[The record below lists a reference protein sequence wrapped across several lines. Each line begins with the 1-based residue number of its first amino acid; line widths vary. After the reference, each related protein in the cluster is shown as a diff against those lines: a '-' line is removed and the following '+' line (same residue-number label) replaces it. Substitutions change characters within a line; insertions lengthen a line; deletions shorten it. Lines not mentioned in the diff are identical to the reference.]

1 RGHTSS
7 RRSRICLSKK
17 HLVTGTSGGL
27 GKALA
32 EAVLEAGECVVATA
46 RRVSVL
52 DDLKARYPSSQLLV
66 VALDVSV
73 NEQIDRAFEA
83 MVSHFGRVD
92 VVVNNAGYA
101 VFGEVEGIEE
111 EAARKE
117 FDVQFWG
124 PVYISKLT
132 AKTVREVNKKGQGAI
147 IFNVSSAGG
156 YNANPGLAF
165 YASSKFALEGFTEA
179 FSKEMLPEWNIKC
192 CILEPGG
199 FETEWKNSFVGFPQH
214 PAYVGNPA
222 NFRNLR
228 SGITMLGDPAKGAKA
243 IVKLSHEPKLPMRMP
258 LGSDS
263 LAIVK
268 TKAELVMK
276 SAETFSGISRM
287 SDKDGMDGVAY
298 GDMIVKKL
306 RETSNN

>member
-1 RGHTSS
+1 MVADKRVWF
-7 RRSRICLSKK
+7 I
-17 HLVTGTSGGL
+17 TGASGGL

-32 EAVLEAGECVVATA
+32 EAVLASGEYVVATA

-52 DDLKARYPSSQLLV
+52 DDLKARYPASQLLIV
-66 VALDVSV
+66 ELDVAV
-73 NEQIDRAFEA
+73 NEQIDRAFK
-83 MVSHFGRVD
+83 SLIDHFGRID

-101 VFGEVEGIEE
+101 VFGEVEAIPE

-156 YNANPGLAF
+156 YNANPGLH
-165 YASSKFALEGFTEA
+165 FTVLARLTES
-179 FSKEMLPEWNIKC
+179 FSKEMLPDWNIKA

-199 FETEWKNSFVGFPQH
+199 FETEWRNASIRYDQH
-214 PAYVGNPA
+214 PAYAENPA

-228 SGITMLGDPAKGAKA
+228 GSITMLGDPAKAAKA
-243 IVKLSHEPKLPMRMP
+243 IVKLSNEPKLPMRVP
-258 LGSDS
+258 LGSDA

-268 TKAELVMK
+268 TKSQIVGRDADK
-276 SAETFSGISRM
+276 FSAISRM

-306 RETSNN
+306 TETSN

>member
-1 RGHTSS
+1 MVADQRVWF
-7 RRSRICLSKK
+7 I
-17 HLVTGTSGGL
+17 TGGSGGL
-27 GKALA
+27 GKALV
-32 EAVLEAGECVVATA
+32 EAVLESGECVVATA
-46 RRVSVL
+46 RRISVL
-52 DDLKARYPSSQLLV
+52 DDLKARFPPTQLLIAQV
-66 VALDVSV
+66 DVAI
-73 NEQIDRAFEA
+73 NEQIDRAFKA
-83 MVSHFGRVD
+83 MIDQFGRVD

-101 VFGEVEGIEE
+101 VFGEVEAIPEKD
-111 EAARKE
+111 ARIE

-132 AKTVREVNKKGQGAI
+132 AKTVREVNKKGQGAL

-179 FSKEMLPEWNIKC
+179 FSKEMLPEWNIRA

-199 FETEWKNSFVGFPQH
+199 FETEWRNAFSSFDQH
-214 PAYVGNPA
+214 PAYAGNPA

-228 SGITMLGDPAKGAKA
+228 SSIAMLGDPAKGAKA
-243 IVKLSHEPKLPMRMP
+243 IVKLSHEPHLPMRVP
-258 LGSDS
+258 LGSDA

-268 TKAELVMK
+268 TKAGIVARD
-276 SAETFSGISRM
+276 AEKFSEISRM

-298 GDMIVKKL
+298 GDMIIKKL
-306 RETSNN
+306 TATSNN

>member
-1 RGHTSS
+1 MVADQRVWF
-7 RRSRICLSKK
+7 I
-17 HLVTGTSGGL
+17 TGASGGL
-27 GKALA
+27 GRALV
-32 EAVLEAGECVVATA
+32 EAVLESGECVVATA
-46 RRVSVL
+46 RRISVL
-52 DDLKARYPSSQLLV
+52 DGLKERYPSSQLLV
-66 VALDVSV
+66 VELDVSI
-73 NEQIDRAFEA
+73 NEQIDRAFKILID
-83 MVSHFGRVD
+83 HFGRLD

-101 VFGEVEGIEE
+101 VFGEIEGIPEE
-111 EAARKE
+111 DARKE

-165 YASSKFALEGFTEA
+165 YSASKFALEGFTES
-179 FSKEMLPEWNIKC
+179 FSKEMLPEWNIKA

-199 FETEWKNSFVGFPQH
+199 FETEWRNASVKFDQH
-214 PAYVGNPA
+214 PAYAGNPA
-222 NFRNLR
+222 NFRALR
-228 SGITMLGDPAKGAKA
+228 SSIAMLGDPAKGAQA
-243 IVKLSHEPKLPMRMP
+243 IVRLSNEPKLPMRVP

-268 TKAELVMK
+268 TKAQIVIRD
-276 SAETFSGISRM
+276 AEKYAEISRM

-298 GDMIVKKL
+298 GDMIIKKL
-306 RETSNN
+306 TETSNN